1 MMEGWERPPHR
12 RSRSKNASFSSSL
25 LDAIYRSIDD
35 DVDNSKSGETRGR
48 VPDRSFSHRKQ
59 VEPVTHSRN
68 GSRAPVVSELAV
80 SGPGVTDYYR
90 RSPCGVGTFA
100 PTSSSSSSSSS
111 SSITRRIN
119 ATGLFSSSDGESNQS
134 DRIPRPDSP
143 ATKKKAKPKCNNLRS
158 GLRGLRKHRTASDAA
173 AATSPRA
180 RLVRFIIALFS
191 AAGSSRKPKIAVPST
206 AAAKGGARTEE
217 STTTSSSASSCMGT
231 CLSKASEASRRQAAG
246 AEKGKRSVRFYPVNV
261 IVDEDYS
268 RPCGHKRL
276 QDGAANAAARV
287 KELVRPGGE
296 EEEDDDGGSESSS
309 DLFEL
314 ENLTEESTTTSSS
327 ASSCMGTCLS
337 KASEASRRQ
346 AAGAEKGKRS
356 VRFYPVN
363 VIVDEDYSR
372 PCGHKRLQDGAANAA
387 ARVKELVRPGGE
399 EEEDDD
405 GGSESSSDLFE
416 LENLTEVMGEGRG
429 GGRCRNELPLYETT
443 NLNKN
448 RAIARGLIL

>member
-35 DVDNSKSGETRGR
+35 DVDNSKSGETRGG
-48 VPDRSFSHRKQ
+48 VPDRFFSHRKQ
-59 VEPVTHSRN
+59 VEPVSHSRN
-68 GSRAPVVSELAV
+68 ASRVPVVSELAV

-90 RSPCGVGTFA
+90 RSRCVVGTFA

-111 SSITRRIN
+111 ITPRIN

-143 ATKKKAKPKCNNLRS
+143 ATKKKAKPKCSNLRS
-158 GLRGLRKHRTASDAA
+158 GLRGLRKPRTASDAA
-173 AATSPRA
+173 VATSPRA

-191 AAGSSRKPKIAVPST
+191 AAGSSRKPKIAVPSA
-206 AAAKGGARTEE
+206 AAAKDGARTEE
-217 STTTSSSASSCMGT
+217 STTTSTSASSCKGT

-261 IVDEDYS
+261 IVDGDYS

-287 KELVRPGGE
+287 KEL
-296 EEEDDDGGSESSS
+296 
-309 DLFEL
+309 L
-314 ENLTEESTTTSSS
+314 
-327 ASSCMGTCLS
+327 
-337 KASEASRRQ
+337 
-346 AAGAEKGKRS
+346 
-356 VRFYPVN
+356 
-363 VIVDEDYSR
+363 
-372 PCGHKRLQDGAANAA
+372 
-387 ARVKELVRPGGE
+387 RPGGE

-416 LENLTEVMGEGRG
+416 LENLTEVMGEGRV
-429 GGRCRNELPLYETT
+429 GGRCRDELPLYETT

>member
-1 MMEGWERPPHR
+1 MEGWERPPHR

-35 DVDNSKSGETRGR
+35 DDVDNSKSGETRGG

-80 SGPGVTDYYR
+80 SRAGVTDYYR

-111 SSITRRIN
+111 SITPRIN

-134 DRIPRPDSP
+134 DRIPRLDSP
-143 ATKKKAKPKCNNLRS
+143 ATKKKAKPKCSNLRS
-158 GLRGLRKHRTASDAA
+158 GLRGLRKPRTTSDAA
-173 AATSPRA
+173 AATSPRE

-191 AAGSSRKPKIAVPST
+191 AAGSSRKPKITVPSA
-206 AAAKGGARTEE
+206 AAAKDGARTEE
-217 STTTSSSASSCMGT
+217 STTTSTSASSCMGT

-246 AEKGKRSVRFYPVNV
+246 AEKGKRTVRFYPANV

-287 KELVRPGGE
+287 KELLRPGREE
-296 EEEDDDGGSESSS
+296 EEEDDD
-309 DLFEL
+309 
-314 ENLTEESTTTSSS
+314 
-327 ASSCMGTCLS
+327 A
-337 KASEASRRQ
+337 
-346 AAGAEKGKRS
+346 
-356 VRFYPVN
+356 
-363 VIVDEDYSR
+363 
-372 PCGHKRLQDGAANAA
+372 
-387 ARVKELVRPGGE
+387 
-399 EEEDDD
+399 

-429 GGRCRNELPLYETT
+429 GGRCRDELPLYETT